1 MQLNQSNL
9 IDKKLPSSEAISVMG
24 PFIVSK
30 IEVKAFLMVEAF
42 LFLIDR
48 IQIRSDIP
56 SHSSKKPMYPY
67 IMKWN

>member
-1 MQLNQSNL
+1 
-9 IDKKLPSSEAISVMG
+9 MG